1 MEYRNPHYELP
12 ERNLFNFRREQ
23 YSKILQQITRLTTV
37 AEDFNFKL
45 SAFDVKKPKI
55 SKGSLSYTFS
65 ETLNLIFSRGEE
77 DDPNKNIID
86 LSMKLPCMFDEF
98 HIFINGK
105 KKIPRYQLFDMPLLR
120 NPKFGNNVLSVQT
133 NIKRITLS
141 VAANNP
147 KKKSKPPFVMLE
159 TEGKKIPFALIL
171 FAIYGDQQ
179 VVDMLLFRKGY
190 KKGEYFKEGAGVK
203 IPDSE
208 ITAHTQVRKT
218 RWDALLYDI
227 YDLYDGLTKEQYTIK
242 IGEHFNK
249 FNPKEKGDDFL
260 ISLQYLLKFDIITQD
275 LLKTDD
281 MITLL
286 LNMLF
291 IENPSFDNLNY
302 AHKRIR
308 CIEYMILRHF
318 IVNIHNMCITCR
330 NTKKPKF
337 NVSVSKILADCNVSD
352 IIIYD
357 FAINPIDQM
366 VKICQATLGGPNGF
380 NKDNVP
386 TAMRDIHSTMIGRV
400 CPVDTPD
407 RENCGVV
414 QNLVSTASLN
424 NNYKFNT
431 TFDNKF
437 NITSI
442 PVSMTPFLEHNDQVR
457 LQMASSQMRQSI
469 ALTSMERPII
479 SSGCNGLYTHYTDF
493 LNLAKEDGVVLYK
506 DYKKI
511 IVSYKSGQ
519 VQLLNVGLRAI
530 NTDNM
535 DIMHSPFEKGDKF
548 NKGEILTTSV
558 FIKDRDAIWGVNL
571 KTAIMPYYGYNH
583 EDGIVISDRL
593 VKENVLTSGHYVDLS
608 FTIPP
613 DKVLTNRWK
622 PDEIR
627 NCMEESY
634 IYKPIPMVHETIN
647 KNDIYACL
655 KQVPMGQMNFTD
667 MFKEPTKLI
676 SHYKTTITSIE
687 LYANNWN
694 KSIHEYRDWVEQTI
708 ELQKTNN
715 QNIINIVKNN
725 MDPDES
731 ERFISQHNLGVFEA
745 TGKYKEK
752 EEKIEGILVKMFG
765 YYEREIQIGDKL
777 ANRHGNKGIISL
789 IQEEDK
795 MPKDENGESIDIIIS
810 HMGVP
815 SRMNP
820 GQLFELHLSEAVI
833 NIKKNI
839 IKMIDDNIDNQ
850 LIKKYI
856 LGFISVIDKT
866 PDHWYTLQFTQQLP
880 DIIDVDFV
888 ESWYIVQAPF
898 NSIVLDDLRIA
909 MKYADAKYSQM
920 IYDPLLNDKIQIP
933 IAVGSMY
940 FGKLSHLAEP
950 KMSARSV
957 GITSPKTMQPLSGKK
972 NKGGQKMGEMETFCK
987 IAYDMMEFVNECRT
1001 VKSDSIEAKDNVIQE
1016 IVYGEKLKI
1025 EEKVSIKPETNYIL
1039 EDFITTLTIDMG
1051 GLDL

>member
-1 MEYRNPHYELP
+1 MEYRNPQYDLP
-12 ERNLFNFRREQ
+12 ERNLFNFRKEQ
-23 YSKILQQITRLTTV
+23 YSKILNQITRLTAI

-55 SKGSLSYTFS
+55 SKGALSYTFS

-86 LSMKLPCMFDEF
+86 LSMKIPCMYDDF
-98 HIFINGK
+98 HIYINGK
-105 KKIPRYQLFDMPLLR
+105 KKIPRYQMFDMPLLR
-120 NPKFGNNVLSVQT
+120 NPKAGNNILSVQT
-133 NIKRITLS
+133 NVKRVTIT
-141 VAANNP
+141 VAKNN

-159 TEGKKIPFALIL
+159 CEGKKIPFALIL
-171 FAIYGDQQ
+171 FAIYGCQK
-179 VVDMLLFRKGY
+179 VVDMLLLRKGY
-190 KKGEYFKEGAGVK
+190 KKGEYFKEGVGEI
-203 IPDSE
+203 IPE
-208 ITAHTQVRKT
+208 NELTIHKRPLKT
-218 RWDALLYDI
+218 RWDALLFDI
-227 YDLYDGLTKEQYTIK
+227 YELYDGRTTEEYITQVGQY
-242 IGEHFNK
+242 FNK
-249 FNPKEKGDDFL
+249 FNPKEKGEDFL
-260 ISLQYLLKFDIITQD
+260 LSLQYLLKFDIITQD

-281 MITLL
+281 MLNLL
-286 LNMLF
+286 LNIIY

-337 NVSVSKILADCNVSD
+337 NVSVSKILSDCNVSD

-357 FAINPIDQM
+357 FAINPVDQM

-386 TAMRDIHSTMIGRV
+386 TAMRDIHPSMIGRV

-414 QNLVSTASLN
+414 QNLVSTASMD
-424 NNYKFNT
+424 NNYKFTNIVE
-431 TFDNKF
+431 NKD

-442 PVSMTPFLEHNDQVR
+442 PVSMTPFLEHDDQVR

-469 ALTSMERPII
+469 ALSSMERPLI
-479 SSGCNGLYTHYTDF
+479 SSGCNGLYTKYTDF
-493 LNLAKEDGVVLYK
+493 LNIAEDDGEVLYK
-506 DYKKI
+506 DYSKMI
-511 IVSYKSGQ
+511 IGYKNGEIR
-519 VQLLNVGLRAI
+519 LLQIGLRAI

-535 DIMHSPFEKGDKF
+535 DILTSPFEKGDLFSKH
-548 NKGEILTTSV
+548 EVLTSSI
-558 FIKDRDAIWGVNL
+558 FIKEKDAIWGVNL

-593 VKENVLTSGHYVDLS
+593 VTENVLTSGHYVDLS
-608 FTIPP
+608 FTIPS

-622 PDEIR
+622 PNEIR

-634 IYKPIPMVHETIN
+634 VYKPIPLVHETIE

-655 KQVPMGQMNFTD
+655 KQIPSGQLNFTD

-676 SHYKTTITSIE
+676 SQYKTTITSVE
-687 LYANNWN
+687 MYANSWN
-694 KSIHEYRDWVEQTI
+694 KTIHEYRDWVEQTI
-708 ELQKTNN
+708 ELQKLKN
-715 QNIINIVKNN
+715 QNIINIVKNS
-725 MDPDES
+725 MDANDAD
-731 ERFISQHNLGVFEA
+731 RFISHHNLAIFEA

-752 EEKIEGILVKMFG
+752 EEKIEGILVKMTG
-765 YYEREIQIGDKL
+765 YYERKIQIGDKM

-789 IQEEDK
+789 IQEKDK
-795 MPKDENGESIDIIIS
+795 MPRDENGVPVDIIIS

-820 GQLFELHLSEAVI
+820 GQLFELHLCEAVANMKI
-833 NIKKNI
+833 Q
-839 IKMIDDNIDNQ
+839 MHEMLDDNRMTNENLKDY
-850 LIKKYI
+850 L
-856 LGFISVIDKT
+856 LGFISIIDKT
-866 PDHWYTLQFTQQLP
+866 NDRWYTKQLVEQLP
-880 DIIDVDFV
+880 QIIDHNFIN
-888 ESWYIVQAPF
+888 EWYVVQAPF
-898 NSIVLDDLRIA
+898 YSVKLDDLRKA
-909 MKYADAKYSQM
+909 LAYAKSKFTQ
-920 IYDPLLNDKIQIP
+920 IVFDPLLNDNVETEISI
-933 IAVGSMY
+933 GHMY
-940 FGKLSHLAEP
+940 FGKLAHLAEP

-972 NKGGQKMGEMETFCK
+972 NNGGQKMGEMETLAV
-987 IAYDMMEFVNECRT
+987 IAYDIPAVLNENRT
-1001 VKSDSIEAKDNVIQE
+1001 VKSDSIEIKDKIIQE
-1016 IVYGEKLKI
+1016 ISYGKELEI
-1025 EEKVSIKPETNYIL
+1025 GVAIDTKPETNFIL
-1039 EDFITTLTIDMG
+1039 EDYIAILTIDMG